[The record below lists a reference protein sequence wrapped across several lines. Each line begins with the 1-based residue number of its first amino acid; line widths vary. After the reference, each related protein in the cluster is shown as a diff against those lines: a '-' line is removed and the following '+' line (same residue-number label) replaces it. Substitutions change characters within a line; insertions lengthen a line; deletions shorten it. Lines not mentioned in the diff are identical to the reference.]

1 MMAQPGIARSI
12 ASALRFQRTQTRLFS
27 AGRIL
32 ADEENS
38 KPLVRRVPT
47 TGNRPAPK
55 QKSSPRSRA
64 VDARSLGAARGS
76 SPTGPVLRAS
86 QLAAL
91 RSRLRR
97 SSASSNKSNTKDQ
110 QAAKRER
117 VRRARG
123 EADVEEGEEARQVEI
138 DAVFDEIREKNKPV
152 PVRYTPVEY
161 NAERLRETWPTLPMG
176 GDSKDAQVS
185 TVREKLSL
193 LSERYPNGYEPPYVL
208 AQRLY
213 KGEHVLFTSEEEK
226 QETMEEVRKLC
237 QMRADQL
244 TQRKGELIEPEDA
257 DFVPISK
264 EDRETLVGKLVQGKY
279 PSWKEETKGQSSLL
293 AEVQRNLYNNST
305 YRMAG
310 KQAQFMAKLESLL
323 ASGQRPKRA

>member
-1 MMAQPGIARSI
+1 M
-12 ASALRFQRTQTRLFS
+12 
-27 AGRIL
+27 
-32 ADEENS
+32 
-38 KPLVRRVPT
+38 
-47 TGNRPAPK
+47 
-55 QKSSPRSRA
+55 
-64 VDARSLGAARGS
+64 
-76 SPTGPVLRAS
+76 LRAS

-97 SSASSNKSNTKDQ
+97 SSVSSNRSAPSKDQ

-123 EADVEEGEEARQVEI
+123 EADVEEGEEARQAEI

-161 NAERLRETWPTLPMG
+161 NAERLRETWPALPMG

-213 KGEHVLFTSEEEK
+213 KGEHVLFKSEEEK
-226 QETMEEVRKLC
+226 KETMEEVRKLC

-264 EDRETLVGKLVQGKY
+264 EDREALVGKLVQGKY

-310 KQAQFMAKLESLL
+310 KQEQFMAKLESLL